1 LRFGNKKSIGIWEQE
16 EEENGKQIETAQQGK
31 NLKM

>member
-1 LRFGNKKSIGIWEQE
+1 VNKKSIGIWEQE
-16 EEENGKQIETAQQGK
+16 KEENQKQIETAQQGK